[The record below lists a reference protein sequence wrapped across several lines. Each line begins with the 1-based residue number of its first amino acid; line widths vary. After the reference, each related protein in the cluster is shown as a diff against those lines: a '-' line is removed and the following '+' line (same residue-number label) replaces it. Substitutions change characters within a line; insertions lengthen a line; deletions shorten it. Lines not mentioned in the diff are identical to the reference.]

1 MPTTTVPFSSS
12 PLFHSMLW
20 TSFRRTVFGLVLS
33 GLIFVA
39 ADTARAQTLTVLH
52 SFTGGG
58 DGATPLAGL
67 VMDGAGNLY
76 GTASAG
82 GAGHGTVFKL
92 ANHGSSWVFLP
103 LYSFQGS
110 NDGAVPLAVLTIGP
124 DGSLFGTT
132 ESGGIPGD
140 CDGLGCGTVFN
151 LRPPPTRPSSVIAP
165 WDETVL
171 FRFSQAMS
179 LGFYPYSEVTFDA
192 AGNLYGTVAD
202 TDSPQSRVERAPS
215 GNCANCGSVYELTR
229 SGNNWTETLLYS
241 FPGSDVG
248 EAPLGGVIFDQAG
261 NLYGTASG
269 GGHCGY
275 GIVFELTPGQSG
287 WTEQTIQAICGG
299 LGGANPSST
308 LLLSSGTL
316 YGGTPGEPL
325 GFGDVPGSVFTL
337 TSSGGEWHYTS
348 LHTFGFYG
356 IGPAGALALDSA
368 GNLYGTTAIGGITA
382 GVCAPSGC
390 GTVWELSPSGG
401 GWSYTELYDFTGGA
415 DGAAPHS
422 RVTLDASGHLYG
434 TTSAAGAS
442 GFGTVWELTP

>member
-20 TSFRRTVFGLVLS
+20 TSFRRTVFGIVLS

-261 NLYGTASG
+261 DLYGTASG

>member
-20 TSFRRTVFGLVLS
+20 TSFRRTVFGIVLS

-422 RVTLDASGHLYG
+422 RVTLDANGHLFG

>member
-20 TSFRRTVFGLVLS
+20 TSFRRTVFGIVLS

>member
-1 MPTTTVPFSSS
+1 M
-12 PLFHSMLW
+12 
-20 TSFRRTVFGLVLS
+20 
-33 GLIFVA
+33 A